1 MTAERNGAES
11 TPEGDDPFAHLYR
24 REGGDGSPPPPA
36 SQQPGV
42 PRRSYNQVRN
52 VGERQYG
59 QSQGGYNRQ
68 QPSAH
73 YAAPETMPGGR
84 PAPPRARRAAP
95 VSDRGSR
102 GPSRNGLLA
111 GALAVVAAV
120 VIGIG
125 AAVVFNTDDSEA
137 AGSAQGGAGN
147 SASGRADEG
156 KPEGGDAEGQKEAE
170 QLRLPKEDAAS
181 LRLDGGTVTAAEIP
195 EAQAKG
201 GTYVTGLNKV
211 GAKVTWN
218 VEAPKAGKYRLYVR
232 YGIPGEDANAT
243 LAVNGEANTQPLNMK
258 NFIGSPKGDWAKGW
272 QSTWAPVTLT
282 KGDNVVAIACA
293 EGNQCNANL
302 DKVWLQR
309 AK

>member
-11 TPEGDDPFAHLYR
+11 TPGGDDPFAHLYR
-24 REGGDGSPPPPA
+24 QEGGDGSPAPAA

-73 YAAPETMPGGR
+73 YAAPETVPGGR
-84 PAPPRARRAAP
+84 AARRAAP
-95 VSDRGSR
+95 VSEGGSR

-125 AAVVFNTDDSEA
+125 VAVAFNTDDSEA
-137 AGSAQGGAGN
+137 SGPGQGGAGS
-147 SASGRADEG
+147 SASGPSDQG
-156 KPEGGDAEGQKEAE
+156 KPEAGDAEREKEAE
-170 QLRLPKEDAAS
+170 QLNLPKEDAAS

-218 VEAPKAGKYRLYVR
+218 VVAPKAGKYHLYVR

-243 LAVNGEANTQPLNMK
+243 LAVNGEPNTQPLNMK
-258 NFIGSPKGDWAKGW
+258 NFIGSPKGDWEKGW

-282 KGDNVVAIACA
+282 EGDNTVAIACA

-302 DKVWLQR
+302 DKVWLQP

>member
-11 TPEGDDPFAHLYR
+11 TPESDDPFAHLYR
-24 REGGDGSPPPPA
+24 QEGGDGSPPPPA

-73 YAAPETMPGGR
+73 YAAPETVPGGR
-84 PAPPRARRAAP
+84 AARRSAP
-95 VSDRGSR
+95 NPDGGSR

-137 AGSAQGGAGN
+137 AGARAGAGN
-147 SASGRADEG
+147 SASDAGDQG
-156 KPEGGDAEGQKEAE
+156 KPDAGDAEGQKQAE
-170 QLRLPKEDAAS
+170 QLNLPKEDAAS
-181 LRLDGGTVTAAEIP
+181 LRLDGGTVTAADIP

-211 GAKVTWN
+211 GARVTWN
-218 VEAPKAGKYRLYVR
+218 VEAPKAGEYRLYVR

-243 LAVNGEANTQPLNMK
+243 LAVNGEANSQPLNMK
-258 NFIGSPKGDWAKGW
+258 NFIGSPKGDWEKGW

-282 KGDNVVAIACA
+282 EGDNTVAIACA

-302 DKVWLQR
+302 DKIWLQP

>member
-1 MTAERNGAES
+1 MTAERNGAGS

-24 REGGDGSPPPPA
+24 QEGGDGSTPPPA

-59 QSQGGYNRQ
+59 QTQGGYGRQ

-73 YAAPETMPGGR
+73 YAAPETVPGGR
-84 PAPPRARRAAP
+84 AATRKAGYA
-95 VSDRGSR
+95 DGGSR

-120 VIGIG
+120 VVGIG

-137 AGSAQGGAGN
+137 AGSAQAGAGTSPSSEDNAN
-147 SASGRADEG
+147 SGADRSEG
-156 KPEGGDAEGQKEAE
+156 EKEAE
-170 QLRLPKEDAAS
+170 KLNLPKEDAAS
-181 LRLDGGTVTAAEIP
+181 LRLDGGTVTAGDVPKAE
-195 EAQAKG
+195 AKG
-201 GTYVTGLNKV
+201 GTYVTGLNKA
-211 GAKVTWN
+211 GARVTWN
-218 VEAPKAGKYRLYVR
+218 VEVPKAGDYRLNVR

-243 LAVNGEANTQPLNMK
+243 LVVNGEANTQPLNMK
-258 NFIGSPKGDWAKGW
+258 NFIGSPKGDWEKGW

-282 KGDNVVAIACA
+282 KGDNAVAIACGA
-293 EGNQCNANL
+293 GNQCNANL
-302 DKVWLQR
+302 DRVWLERKPQ
-309 AK
+309 